1 MSRNEQN
8 ANSEAVFGIVPM
20 LTKERTH
27 GFWKMAALTSIWALA
42 PWCFTQGSAIVSV
55 LGLKAALTN
64 LIGIIVLFSIIYL
77 LTVVIPTRDGI
88 DTWVYQRAVFGNKGY
103 AVLWLILMLSTWGWE
118 AILCQIYGSSIGSLF
133 QMATGSEMNGTAVLL
148 IGATCVV
155 IGSAIA
161 CMGPDII
168 TKISYVV
175 IPGIIIAC
183 IVILYYV
190 FSHYSWNELMSM
202 KATSEGGS
210 FHENYM
216 LATEWNLAFV
226 CAWYG
231 SMGVLSRL
239 GKSERASYW
248 GFMAGFGVVYALI
261 ACVGAIGSI
270 AVTDMTGVYSTDPAE
285 WFTQMGGGIAV
296 LCLICLIATDIAVMA
311 VAMYSLSVS
320 TKVILPKWKYTW
332 IVVLWSVWILFLY
345 FSGVMGE
352 YYNVFLAVVG
362 FIGGPSI
369 MIVLVDYFLVR
380 KRTFSM
386 ANIFNQTRESK
397 YYYTKGFNLAGIA
410 AFLCGTIA
418 YFAVYDPIN
427 GVGRSFLFNILTG
440 TGSSCIAAAAVYYL
454 LSKVPRVR
462 AYLLRDQKQQTNENV

>member
-1 MSRNEQN
+1 MNKNEQN
-8 ANSEAVFGIVPM
+8 ANSEAVFGSVPM
-20 LTKERTH
+20 LTRERTH

-42 PWCFTQGSAIVSV
+42 PWCFTQGSTIVSV

-64 LIGIIVLFSIIYL
+64 LIGIIVLFSIIYF

-88 DTWVYQRAVFGNKGY
+88 DTWVYQRAVFGTKGY

-118 AILCQIYGSSIGSLF
+118 AILCQIYGNSIGSLYS
-133 QMATGSEMNGTAVLL
+133 MATGSAMNSTLVLV

-155 IGSAIA
+155 IGAIIA
-161 CMGPDII
+161 CLGPDVI

-175 IPGIIIAC
+175 IPGIVIAC
-183 IVILYYV
+183 AVILYYV
-190 FSHYSWNELMSM
+190 FSHYSWGELMQM
-202 KATSEGGS
+202 KAMQPAGS
-210 FHENYM
+210 FHKNYM

-239 GKSERASYW
+239 GKSERSSYW
-248 GFMAGFGVVYALI
+248 GFMVGFGVVYALI

-270 AVTDMTGVYSTDPAE
+270 AVSDMNGVYSTDPTE

-296 LCLICLIATDIAVMA
+296 LSLLCLIATDIAVMA

-320 TKVILPKWKYTW
+320 TKVILPKVKYKA
-332 IVVLWSVWILFLY
+332 IVMIWSVWILFLY

-369 MIVLVDYFLVR
+369 MIILVDYFLVR
-380 KRTFSM
+380 KRKFSM
-386 ANIFNQTRESK
+386 RDMFDLTSSGK
-397 YYYTKGFNLAGIA
+397 YYYTKGFNIVGAA
-410 AFLCGTIA
+410 AFICGAIA

-427 GVGRSFLFNILTG
+427 GVGRNLVFDIFTG
-440 TGSSCIAAAAVYYL
+440 TGTSCLVAAIVYYC
-454 LSKVPRVR
+454 LSKIPSVR
-462 AYLLRDQKQQTNENV
+462 NYILKDNK

>member
-1 MSRNEQN
+1 MSKNEQN
-8 ANSEAVFGIVPM
+8 ANSEAVFGSVPM

-42 PWCFTQGSAIVSV
+42 PWCFTQGSTIVSV

-64 LIGIIVLFSIIYL
+64 LIGVIVIFSLIYL

-88 DTWVYQRAVFGNKGY
+88 DTWVYQRAVFGTKGY
-103 AVLWLILMLSTWGWE
+103 AVLWLVLMLSTWGWE
-118 AILCQIYGSSIGSLF
+118 AILCQIYGNSIGSLYT
-133 QMATGSEMNGTAVLL
+133 MATGNEMNNTIILF
-148 IGATCVV
+148 IGATCVI
-155 IGSAIA
+155 IGAIIA
-161 CMGPDII
+161 CLGPDVI

-183 IVILYYV
+183 AVILYYV
-190 FSHYSWNELMSM
+190 FSNYSWSELMAM
-202 KATSEGGS
+202 KAMAPAGS
-210 FHENYM
+210 FHESYM

-239 GKSERASYW
+239 GKSERSSYW
-248 GFMAGFGVVYALI
+248 GFMVGFGVVYALI
-261 ACVGAIGSI
+261 ACVGAIGSV
-270 AVTDMTGVYSTDPAE
+270 AVSDMNGVYSTDPTA

-296 LCLICLIATDIAVMA
+296 LSLICLIATDIAVMA

-320 TKVILPKWKYTW
+320 TKVILPKLKFRT
-332 IVVLWSVWILFLY
+332 VVILWSVWILFLY

-380 KRTFSM
+380 KRKFSM
-386 ANIFNQTRESK
+386 RGMFDLSK
-397 YYYTKGFNLAGIA
+397 DGIYYYSKGFNMAGVV
-410 AFLCGTIA
+410 AFILGAIA

-427 GVGRSFLFNILTG
+427 GAGRNFVFEILTG
-440 TGSSCIAAAAVYYL
+440 TGTSCLVAAIAYYIFSRIPKIRKYI
-454 LSKVPRVR
+454 LSDKNKESEV
-462 AYLLRDQKQQTNENV
+462 E